1 MPFEYSDEIL
11 RVHFGWKQLGQPWL
25 SNVDPLISSVIN
37 GLRLLWLEN
46 CCFSFQSQ
54 LGERKKK
61 RETSRRIR
69 NRTFSF
75 FLSFFP
81 AIHGERK
88 KKNSDSG
95 LGDEVFFLLFLVL
108 QLQSSSIER
117 PAPRYSRA
125 PFSSD
130 FYRCRSQIRKREM
143 RHLVRR
149 EPRKDFHSIQ
159 SIAESKWN
167 CLFFFFLFLSLFF
180 FLSISRCVHELAAFL
195 CVCVVGLSVLFS
207 ERNHSTLAIS
217 CPVHLAHSLS
227 DSVLD
232 DKSRPLAPASAVIT
246 STHSKNDIQ
255 RLWST
260 VNCK

>member
-1 MPFEYSDEIL
+1 MPFEYSVEIL

-54 LGERKKK
+54 EERRKKK

-69 NRTFSF
+69 NLTFSF
-75 FLSFFP
+75 FLSFLLFM
-81 AIHGERK
+81 AKE

-125 PFSSD
+125 PFSD

-167 CLFFFFLFLSLFF
+167 CPFFFFLFLSLFF
-180 FLSISRCVHELAAFL
+180 FLSISRCVHELAAFF
-195 CVCVVGLSVLFS
+195 CVCCETFRSLFW
-207 ERNHSTLAIS
+207 T
-217 CPVHLAHSLS
+217 
-227 DSVLD
+227 
-232 DKSRPLAPASAVIT
+232 
-246 STHSKNDIQ
+246 
-255 RLWST
+255 
-260 VNCK
+260 